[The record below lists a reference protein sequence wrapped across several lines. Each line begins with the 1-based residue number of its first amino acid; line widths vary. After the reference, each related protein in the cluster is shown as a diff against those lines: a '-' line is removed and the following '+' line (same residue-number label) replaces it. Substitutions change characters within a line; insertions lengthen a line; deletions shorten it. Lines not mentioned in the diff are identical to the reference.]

1 MADMLT
7 IGSQAV
13 NTFKKGLEV
22 TSHNVANIETEGY
35 HRQRAEISSNGQ
47 TIGTQFNGAGSQ
59 VDSVERIYSQYIQNQ
74 LVSANSG
81 MNRYDQQLK
90 LGKQLEGVVAA
101 NDGGVQEFIQR
112 FFDSI
117 QNLASNPTSST
128 TGRVVLDEAQNLES
142 HMGNI
147 STVLKE
153 TNGQVNNQIKDVAK
167 EINTRLESLKNINTQ
182 VVSAVNLGTQAPL
195 DLMDKREQIVFELS
209 EYMDVKAYYQDN
221 GRVDIY
227 TGDGR
232 LPLLGD
238 NTLTQL
244 KVKHS
249 EFTDDNRMEVYM
261 SISGEDR
268 VISNQITGG
277 ELGGILDFR
286 KNMLDTSMNELGV
299 TINAMVASTNWQH
312 YQGWDLNGNAG
323 QDFFEPM
330 STAAIASSKNQG
342 PEDGKN
348 IFVTFNPN
356 SGVSEPPY
364 TNAVGVALNDQPANY
379 GDKKTYLDNA
389 LSSLGDFKARD
400 YLIQSDGAGGF
411 KFFDNSTKQD
421 ITADAVEVLPAGSLK
436 YQLDGLE
443 FDFSSADVAN
453 MQNRDSFLVKPHQAI
468 LNNFHKDITD
478 TNALATRGQSPVD
491 SNNDGSLDDEVPGPA
506 AYGDNVNMANMANL
520 ASMKLLYAD
529 NNGQSSETLLGGYSR
544 MATSVGMYVRG
555 TEIQLSSQTSVF
567 DQMKSRMESESG
579 VNLDEEAI
587 NLMKFQQAYQ
597 ASAQIIS
604 TAQSIFQT
612 LIGVMGR

>member
-22 TSHNVANIETEGY
+22 TSHNVTNIETEGY

-47 TIGTQFNGAGSQ
+47 TVGTQFNGAGSQ
-59 VDSVERIYSQYIQNQ
+59 VDSVNRIYSQYIQNQ
-74 LVSANSG
+74 LVSANSA
-81 MNRYDQQLK
+81 MNRYDEQLK

-128 TGRVVLDEAQNLES
+128 TGRVVLDEARNLES

-153 TNGQVNNQIKDVAK
+153 TNAQVNNQIKDVAK
-167 EINTRLESLKNINTQ
+167 EINNRLESLKNINNQ

-209 EYMDVKAYYQDN
+209 EYMDVKAYYQKN

-244 KVKHS
+244 KVKSS
-249 EFTDDNRMEVYM
+249 EFGDDNRMEVYM

-268 VISNQITGG
+268 VVSSQITGG

-330 STAAIASSKNQG
+330 STTAIHSSKNQG
-342 PEDGKN
+342 SEDGTN
-348 IFVTFNPN
+348 IKVTFNPN

-364 TNAVGVALNDQPANY
+364 SNVVGGINDQPATY
-379 GDKKTYLDNA
+379 GDKKTYLNNA

-411 KFFDNSTKQD
+411 KFFDNATKQD
-421 ITADAVEVLPAGSLK
+421 ITADAVENPVGK
-436 YQLDGLE
+436 FQLDGLE
-443 FDFSSADVAN
+443 FDLSSPAMGTMV
-453 MQNRDSFLVKPHQAI
+453 NRDSFLVKPHQAI

-478 TNALATRGQSPVD
+478 TNALATRGQTPVD
-491 SNNDGSLDDEVPGPA
+491 ANASGSLDDEVPGPA
-506 AYGDNVNMANMANL
+506 AYGDNVNMANIANL

-529 NNGQSSETLLGGYSR
+529 KNGQSSETLLGGYSR

-579 VNLDEEAI
+579 VNLDEEAT